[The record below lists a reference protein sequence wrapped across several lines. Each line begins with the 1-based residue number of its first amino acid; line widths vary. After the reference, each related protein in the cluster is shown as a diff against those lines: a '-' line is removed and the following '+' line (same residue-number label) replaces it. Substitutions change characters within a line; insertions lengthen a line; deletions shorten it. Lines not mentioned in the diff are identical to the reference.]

1 MLKLLSIFS
10 LFVVL
15 VFKSFYANANES
27 FINPTENLLQSH
39 SADGYFQV
47 FSLTKGM
54 SVIVEEGRLEPRS
67 IGSISVKLY
76 RNFDVGDFAAAI
88 TFPRDGTISKVSI
101 SNDAE
106 GEQQVT
112 ITTVTAGSGRY
123 RLEQKVCITNATLE
137 MCGASHE

>member
-1 MLKLLSIFS
+1 MLKLLGIFS

-15 VFKSFYANANES
+15 VFKLFYANANES
-27 FINPTENLLQSH
+27 FINPTGNLLQSR
-39 SADGYFQV
+39 SADSYFQV

-54 SVIVEEGRLEPRS
+54 SLIVEEGRLEPRS

-76 RNFDVGDFAAAI
+76 RNFDVGDFAAGI

-106 GEQQVT
+106 EEQQVT

-123 RLEQKVCITNATLE
+123 RLEQKVCIINATLK
-137 MCGASHE
+137 MCGVSHE